1 MPAPERLPIPERLQ
15 RFRNVPERLTLPEFA
30 RETRAAHRTDPD
42 AGAGAAS
49 LLGVLALACYALA
62 GGSSPAALTAAVT
75 APALAFL
82 ALTLGVC
89 RFLFPEGRP

>member
-1 MPAPERLPIPERLQ
+1 MRRFLLP
-15 RFRNVPERLTLPEFA
+15 
-30 RETRAAHRTDPD
+30 
-42 AGAGAAS
+42 S

>member
-1 MPAPERLPIPERLQ
+1 MRRCLLP
-15 RFRNVPERLTLPEFA
+15 F
-30 RETRAAHRTDPD
+30 
-42 AGAGAAS
+42 